1 VLKEIQQQMLGV
13 KPLIPKDVPPD
24 IQATLRSYQNDGVSW
39 LERLRYMR
47 LNGILADDMGLGKTL
62 QAIIAVT
69 QHKIEYPDSISI
81 VVCPT
86 SLVYNWKEE
95 FTKFNGQ
102 LKVLPVDGT
111 PTQRKKLLTDVKN
124 FDVVITSYS
133 LLQKDI
139 DFYKTISFDYAI
151 LDEAQH
157 IKNRGTRN
165 AKSVKMM
172 QAKHRLI
179 LTGTPIENSLDEL
192 WSLFDFLMP
201 GLLSSYDRFLEKYIR
216 NPSQS
221 KAESLECLRRKV
233 SPFILRRMK
242 KDVLSELPPVSE
254 IVYHLLCRVGA
265 RRAFSTREER
275 RIR

>member
-1 VLKEIQQQMLGV
+1 MV
-13 KPLIPKDVPPD
+13 PKDVPAV
-24 IQATLRSYQNDGVSW
+24 IQATLRSYQIDGVSW
-39 LERLRYMR
+39 LERLRYMH

-62 QAIIAVT
+62 QAIIALT
-69 QHKIEYPDSISI
+69 QHKIENPQAISI

-95 FTKFNGQ
+95 FTKFNPK

-111 PTQRKKLLTDVKN
+111 PTQRKKLLTDIKN
-124 FDVVITSYS
+124 YDVVITSYS

-139 DFYKTISFDYAI
+139 EFYKTIPFDYAI

-165 AKSVKMM
+165 AKSVKMI
-172 QAKHRLI
+172 QAEHRLI

-201 GLLSSYDRFLEKYIR
+201 GLLSSYDRFVEKYIR
-216 NPSQS
+216 NPSQ
-221 KAESLECLRRKV
+221 LQR
-233 SPFILRRMK
+233 
-242 KDVLSELPPVSE
+242 
-254 IVYHLLCRVGA
+254 
-265 RRAFSTREER
+265 
-275 RIR
+275 